1 MDKEDIMRRKFIAAA
16 LVIVMLACCVAVLAA
31 CNDDKA
37 VEKTEIVYLGDSIA
51 EGILGASPLGLRH
64 EYAYANVLGRRND
77 LTYYN
82 HSVSGH
88 LTKDLRAILENEDLD
103 YDMARGLLLHVSEA
117 DIIHVSI
124 LGNDLLQS
132 MNMNAVVLEAA
143 QDKYDIINGIAATA
157 SENIAVIV
165 DRLKEL
171 NPDALIIFQ
180 NVYNPLSEKSTL
192 VDKPTRAT
200 LSAEYGIEEGDLR
213 ELGSGILDRLNGVL
227 DNYLKDHPDAFVI
240 ADARS
245 EFDRI
250 FEEDYERGKGLIY
263 PDYIHPS
270 NEGHAVLADLTQG
283 ILEERGLVDGKKA
296 IAEYKT
302 MRKNVLTNYFA
313 ESGADIAAATAAID
327 AAADCA
333 AVTKAFFAATKG
345 FTPAYNEIDSS
356 YAQQSVR
363 TVDRDMDFEVRW
375 GDSSIWE
382 GADIDVISLASGY
395 ADKDKTGVILRT
407 DGTMQIKLVVD
418 ASKLNGL
425 LNNIGGGSALAGLL
439 AGIGFDMSSF
449 VTSYLEPI
457 MPGFSFDEDKILG
470 SLQNA
475 YDSLGVRFVSDGDT
489 DAFVKD
495 IARLLSEGVADDDFA
510 IPDGFGIVVES
521 KYTLREVT
529 YPDGTTYTG
538 VYLIPSDPDTQPY
551 LVLSLYKDEGG
562 WQWLNCM
569 VDFIKLDLNLCERY

>member
-1 MDKEDIMRRKFIAAA
+1 MDKEDIMRRKFIAAV

-64 EYAYANVLGRRND
+64 EYAYANVIGRRND

-157 SENIAVIV
+157 SANIAVIV

-192 VDKPTRAT
+192 VDEPTRAT

-363 TVDRDMDFEVRW
+363 TVDRDMNFEVRW

-439 AGIGFDMSSF
+439 AGLGLDMSSF

-495 IARLLSEGVADDDFA
+495 LARLLSEGVADDDFA

>member
-1 MDKEDIMRRKFIAAA
+1 MRRKFIAAV

-192 VDKPTRAT
+192 VDEPTRAT

-227 DNYLKDHPDAFVI
+227 DNYLKEHPDAFVI

-439 AGIGFDMSSF
+439 AGIGLNMSSF

>member
-1 MDKEDIMRRKFIAAA
+1 MRRKFIAAV

-157 SENIAVIV
+157 SGNIAVIV

-192 VDKPTRAT
+192 VDGLTRAT

-425 LNNIGGGSALAGLL
+425 LNNIGGGSAIAGLL
-439 AGIGFDMSSF
+439 AGIGLDMSSF

-489 DAFVKD
+489 DAFIKD
-495 IARLLSEGVADDDFA
+495 LARLLSEGVADDDFA

>member
-1 MDKEDIMRRKFIAAA
+1 MRRKFIAAV

-200 LSAEYGIEEGDLR
+200 LSAEYEIEEGDLR

-382 GADIDVISLASGY
+382 GAGIDVISLASGY

-439 AGIGFDMSSF
+439 AGLGLDMSSF

-489 DAFVKD
+489 DAFIKD
-495 IARLLSEGVADDDFA
+495 LARLLSEGVADDDFA

>member
-1 MDKEDIMRRKFIAAA
+1 MRRKFIAAV

-192 VDKPTRAT
+192 VDEPTRAT
-200 LSAEYGIEEGDLR
+200 LSAGYGIEEGDLR

-382 GADIDVISLASGY
+382 GAGIDVISLASGY

-495 IARLLSEGVADDDFA
+495 LARLLAEGVADDDFA

>member
-1 MDKEDIMRRKFIAAA
+1 MRRKFIAAV

-192 VDKPTRAT
+192 VDEPTRAT

-270 NEGHAVLADLTQG
+270 NEGHAVLADLAQG

-439 AGIGFDMSSF
+439 AGLGLDMSSF
-449 VTSYLEPI
+449 VASYLEPI

-489 DAFVKD
+489 DAFIKD
-495 IARLLSEGVADDDFA
+495 LARLLSEGVADDDFA

>member
-1 MDKEDIMRRKFIAAA
+1 MRRKFIAAV

-192 VDKPTRAT
+192 VDEPTRAT
-200 LSAEYGIEEGDLR
+200 LSAEYVIEEGDLR

-313 ESGADIAAATAAID
+313 ESGADVAAATAAID

-439 AGIGFDMSSF
+439 AGIGLDMSSF

-495 IARLLSEGVADDDFA
+495 LARLLSEGVADDDFA

>member
-1 MDKEDIMRRKFIAAA
+1 MRRKFIAAA

-192 VDKPTRAT
+192 VDEPTRAT
-200 LSAEYGIEEGDLR
+200 LSAEYEIEEGNLR

-439 AGIGFDMSSF
+439 AGIGLDMSSF
-449 VTSYLEPI
+449 VASYLEPI

-489 DAFVKD
+489 DAFIKD
-495 IARLLSEGVADDDFA
+495 LARLLSEGVADDDFA

>member
-1 MDKEDIMRRKFIAAA
+1 MRRKFIAAV
-16 LVIVMLACCVAVLAA
+16 LVIVMLACCAAVLAA

-200 LSAEYGIEEGDLR
+200 LSAEYEIEEGDLR

-439 AGIGFDMSSF
+439 AGLGLDMSSF

>member
-1 MDKEDIMRRKFIAAA
+1 MRRKFIAAV

-132 MNMNAVVLEAA
+132 MNMNDVVLEAA
-143 QDKYDIINGIAATA
+143 QGKYDIINGIAATA

-192 VDKPTRAT
+192 VNEPTRAT
-200 LSAEYGIEEGDLR
+200 LSAEYRIEEGDLR

-227 DNYLKDHPDAFVI
+227 DNYLKDHPGAFVI

-302 MRKNVLTNYFA
+302 MRKNVLANYFA
-313 ESGADIAAATAAID
+313 ESGADVAAATAAID

-439 AGIGFDMSSF
+439 AGLGFDMSSF

>member
-1 MDKEDIMRRKFIAAA
+1 MRRKFIAAV

-192 VDKPTRAT
+192 VDEPTRAT
-200 LSAEYGIEEGDLR
+200 LSAEYVIEEGDLR

>member
-1 MDKEDIMRRKFIAAA
+1 MRRKFIAAV

-192 VDKPTRAT
+192 VDEPTRAT

-333 AVTKAFFAATKG
+333 AVTKTFFAATKG

-439 AGIGFDMSSF
+439 AGLGLDMSSF

-489 DAFVKD
+489 DAFIKD
-495 IARLLSEGVADDDFA
+495 LARLLSEGVADDDFA

>member
-1 MDKEDIMRRKFIAAA
+1 MRRKFIAAV

-171 NPDALIIFQ
+171 NHDALIIFQ

-192 VDKPTRAT
+192 VDEPTRAT

-270 NEGHAVLADLTQG
+270 NEGHAVLADLTQS

-439 AGIGFDMSSF
+439 AGIGLDMSSF

-489 DAFVKD
+489 DAFIKD
-495 IARLLSEGVADDDFA
+495 LARLLSEGVADDDFA
-510 IPDGFGIVVES
+510 IPDGFGIVAES

>member
-1 MDKEDIMRRKFIAAA
+1 MRRKFIAAV

-192 VDKPTRAT
+192 VDEPTRAT
-200 LSAEYGIEEGDLR
+200 LSAEYVIEEGDLR

-418 ASKLNGL
+418 ASQLNGL

-439 AGIGFDMSSF
+439 AGIGLDMSSF

-489 DAFVKD
+489 DAFIKD
-495 IARLLSEGVADDDFA
+495 LARLLSEGVADDDFA

>member
-1 MDKEDIMRRKFIAAA
+1 MRRKFIAAV

-64 EYAYANVLGRRND
+64 EYAYANVIGRRND

-245 EFDRI
+245 EFDHI

-382 GADIDVISLASGY
+382 GAGIDVISLASGY

-418 ASKLNGL
+418 ASQLNGL

-439 AGIGFDMSSF
+439 AGIGLDMSSF

-489 DAFVKD
+489 DAFIKD
-495 IARLLSEGVADDDFA
+495 LARLLSEGVADDDFA

>member
-1 MDKEDIMRRKFIAAA
+1 MRRKFIAAA

-192 VDKPTRAT
+192 VDEPTRAT
-200 LSAEYGIEEGDLR
+200 LSAEYVIEEGDLR
-213 ELGSGILDRLNGVL
+213 DLGSGILDRLNGVL

-313 ESGADIAAATAAID
+313 ESGADVAAATAAID

-418 ASKLNGL
+418 APKLNGL

-439 AGIGFDMSSF
+439 AGLGLDMSSF

-495 IARLLSEGVADDDFA
+495 LARLLSEGVADDDFA
-510 IPDGFGIVVES
+510 LPDGFGIVVES

>member
-1 MDKEDIMRRKFIAAA
+1 MRRKFIAAV
-16 LVIVMLACCVAVLAA
+16 LVIVMLACCAAVLAA

-200 LSAEYGIEEGDLR
+200 LSAEYWIEEGDLR

-313 ESGADIAAATAAID
+313 ESGADVAAATAAID

>member
-1 MDKEDIMRRKFIAAA
+1 MRRKFIAAV

-143 QDKYDIINGIAATA
+143 QGKYDIINGIAATA

-192 VDKPTRAT
+192 VNEPTRAT
-200 LSAEYGIEEGDLR
+200 LSAEYRIEEGDLR

-439 AGIGFDMSSF
+439 AGLGLDMSSF

-489 DAFVKD
+489 DAFIKD
-495 IARLLSEGVADDDFA
+495 LARLLSEGVADDDFA

>member
-1 MDKEDIMRRKFIAAA
+1 MRRKFIAAV

-117 DIIHVSI
+117 AIIHVSI

-192 VDKPTRAT
+192 VDEPTRAT

>member
-1 MDKEDIMRRKFIAAA
+1 MRRKFIAAV

-192 VDKPTRAT
+192 VDEPTRAT

-418 ASKLNGL
+418 ASKLNVL

-439 AGIGFDMSSF
+439 AGIGLDMSSF

-489 DAFVKD
+489 DAFIKD
-495 IARLLSEGVADDDFA
+495 LARLLSEGVADDDFA

>member
-1 MDKEDIMRRKFIAAA
+1 MRRKFIAAV

-192 VDKPTRAT
+192 VDAPTRAT
-200 LSAEYGIEEGDLR
+200 LSAEYEIAEGDLR

-382 GADIDVISLASGY
+382 GAGIDVISLASGY

-418 ASKLNGL
+418 ASQLNGL

-439 AGIGFDMSSF
+439 AGIGLDMSSF

-489 DAFVKD
+489 DAFIKD
-495 IARLLSEGVADDDFA
+495 LARLLSEGVADDDFA

>member
-1 MDKEDIMRRKFIAAA
+1 MRRKFIAAA

-37 VEKTEIVYLGDSIA
+37 VEKAEIVYLGDSIA

-157 SENIAVIV
+157 SGNIAVIV

-192 VDKPTRAT
+192 VDEPTRAT

-227 DNYLKDHPDAFVI
+227 DNYLKEHPDAFVI

-270 NEGHAVLADLTQG
+270 NEGHAVLADLAQG

-439 AGIGFDMSSF
+439 AGLGLDMSSF

-495 IARLLSEGVADDDFA
+495 LARLLSEGVADDDFA

>member
-1 MDKEDIMRRKFIAAA
+1 MRRKFIAAV
-16 LVIVMLACCVAVLAA
+16 LVIVMLACCAAVLAA

-200 LSAEYGIEEGDLR
+200 LSAEYWIEEGDLR

-313 ESGADIAAATAAID
+313 ESGADVAAATAAID

-538 VYLIPSDPDTQPY
+538 VYLVPSDPDTQPY

>member
-1 MDKEDIMRRKFIAAA
+1 MRRKFIAAV

-132 MNMNAVVLEAA
+132 MNMNDVVLEAA

-157 SENIAVIV
+157 SANIAVIV

-192 VDKPTRAT
+192 VNEPTRAT
-200 LSAEYGIEEGDLR
+200 LSAEYRIEEGDLR

-382 GADIDVISLASGY
+382 GAGIDVISLASGY

-439 AGIGFDMSSF
+439 AGLGLDMSSF

-495 IARLLSEGVADDDFA
+495 LARLLSEGVADDDFA

>member
-1 MDKEDIMRRKFIAAA
+1 MRRKFIAAV

-192 VDKPTRAT
+192 VDEPTRAT
-200 LSAEYGIEEGDLR
+200 LSAKYKIEEGDLR

-313 ESGADIAAATAAID
+313 ESGADVAAATAAID

-439 AGIGFDMSSF
+439 AGIGLDMSSF

-495 IARLLSEGVADDDFA
+495 LARLLSEGVADDDFA

>member
-1 MDKEDIMRRKFIAAA
+1 MRRKFIAAV

-192 VDKPTRAT
+192 VDEPTRAT

-270 NEGHAVLADLTQG
+270 NEGHAVLADLAQG

-375 GDSSIWE
+375 GDSSIWNLPE
-382 GADIDVISLASGY
+382 EVMSIVQNVVDQ
-395 ADKDKTGVILRT
+395 DKTGVVLRH

-418 ASKLNGL
+418 ATRANALLDLPELIGSLGL
-425 LNNIGGGSALAGLL
+425 DI
-439 AGIGFDMSSF
+439 SSF
-449 VTSYLEPI
+449 TKAYLEPI

-489 DAFVKD
+489 DAFIKD
-495 IARLLSEGVADDDFA
+495 LARLLSEGVADDDFA

>member
-1 MDKEDIMRRKFIAAA
+1 MRRKFIAAA

-132 MNMNAVVLEAA
+132 MNMNDVVLEAA
-143 QDKYDIINGIAATA
+143 QGKYDIINGIAATA

-192 VDKPTRAT
+192 VNEPTRAT
-200 LSAEYGIEEGDLR
+200 LSAEYRIEEGDLR

-439 AGIGFDMSSF
+439 AGIGLDMSSF

-489 DAFVKD
+489 DAFIKD
-495 IARLLSEGVADDDFA
+495 LARLLSEGVADDDFA

>member
-1 MDKEDIMRRKFIAAA
+1 MRRKFIAAV

-192 VDKPTRAT
+192 VNEPTRAT
-200 LSAEYGIEEGDLR
+200 LSAEYRIEEGDLR

-375 GDSSIWE
+375 GDSSIWNLPE
-382 GADIDVISLASGY
+382 EVMSIVQNVVDQE
-395 ADKDKTGVILRT
+395 KTGVVLRH

-418 ASKLNGL
+418 ATRANALLDLPELIGSLGL
-425 LNNIGGGSALAGLL
+425 DI
-439 AGIGFDMSSF
+439 SSF
-449 VTSYLEPI
+449 TKAYLEPI

-495 IARLLSEGVADDDFA
+495 LARLLSEGVADDDFA
-510 IPDGFGIVVES
+510 IPEGFGIVVES

>member
-1 MDKEDIMRRKFIAAA
+1 MRRKFIAAV

-192 VDKPTRAT
+192 VDEPTRAT

-213 ELGSGILDRLNGVL
+213 ELGSGILGRLNGVL

-439 AGIGFDMSSF
+439 AGIGLDMSSF

>member
-1 MDKEDIMRRKFIAAA
+1 MRRKFIAAV

-143 QDKYDIINGIAATA
+143 QDKYDIINGIAVTA

-192 VDKPTRAT
+192 VDEPTRAT

-270 NEGHAVLADLTQG
+270 NEGHAVLADLAQG

-439 AGIGFDMSSF
+439 AGLGLDMSSF

-489 DAFVKD
+489 DAFIKD
-495 IARLLSEGVADDDFA
+495 LARLLSEGVADDDFA
-510 IPDGFGIVVES
+510 IPYGFGIVVES

>member
-1 MDKEDIMRRKFIAAA
+1 MRRKFIAAV

-31 CNDDKA
+31 CNDDNA

-132 MNMNAVVLEAA
+132 MNMNDVVLEAA
-143 QDKYDIINGIAATA
+143 QGKYDIINGIAATA

-192 VDKPTRAT
+192 VNEPTRAT
-200 LSAEYGIEEGDLR
+200 LSAEYRIEEGDLR

-313 ESGADIAAATAAID
+313 ESGADVAAATAAID

-363 TVDRDMDFEVRW
+363 TVDRDMNFEVRW

-439 AGIGFDMSSF
+439 AGIGLDMSSF

>member
-1 MDKEDIMRRKFIAAA
+1 MRRKFIAAV

-132 MNMNAVVLEAA
+132 MNMNDVVLEAA

-157 SENIAVIV
+157 SANIAVIV

-192 VDKPTRAT
+192 VNEPTRAT
-200 LSAEYGIEEGDLR
+200 LSAGYGIEEGDLR

-296 IAEYKT
+296 TAEYKT

-439 AGIGFDMSSF
+439 AGIGLDMSSF

-495 IARLLSEGVADDDFA
+495 LARLLSEGVADDDFA

>member
-1 MDKEDIMRRKFIAAA
+1 MRRKFIAAV

-192 VDKPTRAT
+192 VDEPTRAT

-439 AGIGFDMSSF
+439 AGLGLDMSSF

-495 IARLLSEGVADDDFA
+495 LARLLSEGVADDDFA
-510 IPDGFGIVVES
+510 IPDGFGIVVEG

>member
-1 MDKEDIMRRKFIAAA
+1 MRRKFIAAV

-157 SENIAVIV
+157 SANIAVIV

-192 VDKPTRAT
+192 VDGPTRAT
-200 LSAEYGIEEGDLR
+200 LSAKYRIEEGDLR

-227 DNYLKDHPDAFVI
+227 DNYIKEHPDAFVI

-363 TVDRDMDFEVRW
+363 TVDRDMNFEVRW

-439 AGIGFDMSSF
+439 AGIGLDMSSF
-449 VTSYLEPI
+449 VTSYVEPI

-475 YDSLGVRFVSDGDT
+475 YDSLGVGFVSDGDT

>member
-1 MDKEDIMRRKFIAAA
+1 MRRKFIAAV

-157 SENIAVIV
+157 SANIAVIV

-192 VDKPTRAT
+192 VDEPTRAT

-382 GADIDVISLASGY
+382 GAGIDVISLASGY

-418 ASKLNGL
+418 ASQLNGL

-439 AGIGFDMSSF
+439 AGIGLDMSSF

-495 IARLLSEGVADDDFA
+495 LARLLSEGVADDDFA

>member
-1 MDKEDIMRRKFIAAA
+1 MRRKFIAAV

-192 VDKPTRAT
+192 VDEPTRAT

-439 AGIGFDMSSF
+439 AGIGLDMSSF
-449 VTSYLEPI
+449 VASYLEPI

-495 IARLLSEGVADDDFA
+495 LARLLSEGVADDDFA

>member
-1 MDKEDIMRRKFIAAA
+1 MRRKFIAAV

-192 VDKPTRAT
+192 VDEPTRVT

-327 AAADCA
+327 TAADCA

-382 GADIDVISLASGY
+382 GAGIDVISLASGY

-439 AGIGFDMSSF
+439 AGIGLDMSSF
-449 VTSYLEPI
+449 VASYLEPI

-489 DAFVKD
+489 DAFIKD
-495 IARLLSEGVADDDFA
+495 LARLLSEGVADDDFA

-521 KYTLREVT
+521 KYTLREIT

>member
-1 MDKEDIMRRKFIAAA
+1 MRRKFIAAV

-88 LTKDLRAILENEDLD
+88 LTKDLRAILENEDID

-192 VDKPTRAT
+192 VDEPTRAT

-270 NEGHAVLADLTQG
+270 NEGHAVLADLAQG

-395 ADKDKTGVILRT
+395 ADKDKSL
-407 DGTMQIKLVVD
+407 
-418 ASKLNGL
+418 
-425 LNNIGGGSALAGLL
+425 LAGLGL
-439 AGIGFDMSSF
+439 DMSSF

-495 IARLLSEGVADDDFA
+495 LARLLSEGVADDDFA

>member
-1 MDKEDIMRRKFIAAA
+1 MRRKFIAAV

-200 LSAEYGIEEGDLR
+200 LSAEYRIEEGDLR

-313 ESGADIAAATAAID
+313 ESGADVAAATAAID

-418 ASKLNGL
+418 APKLNGL

-439 AGIGFDMSSF
+439 AGLGLDMSSF